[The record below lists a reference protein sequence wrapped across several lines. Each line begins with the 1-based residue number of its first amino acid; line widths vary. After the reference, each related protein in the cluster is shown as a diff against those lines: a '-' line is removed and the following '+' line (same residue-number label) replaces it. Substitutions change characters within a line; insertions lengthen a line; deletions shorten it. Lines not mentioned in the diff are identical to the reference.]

1 MPSLLSRHVLCWM
14 CWHHHTRHQPVD
26 IVHIIEP
33 RQILVSIIN
42 HEINSFLELSLVSL
56 VGTSICLFLF
66 MYNVD
71 GS

>member
-1 MPSLLSRHVLCWM
+1 MPSLPSHHVLCWM
-14 CWHHHTRHQPVD
+14 CWHHRTRHQPVD

-33 RQILVSIIN
+33 RQILVSIFN
-42 HEINSFLELSLVSL
+42 HEIISFLEMPFLSL
-56 VGTSICLFLF
+56 VGTSFCSFLF